1 MELLTVIAI
10 IALLI
15 ALVLPAVRSAR
26 EAGLR
31 AQCTYNLKQ
40 LGLAIPSGISPFT
53 FIATDSASSTFSYGV
68 LIANANADGT
78 FTATSGSNFTAATT
92 TCGSYLLV
100 ISGPEVGL
108 YDLFPNPNPP
118 TPFSSP
124 TGAFI
129 ANDVLYPVQSPSLD
143 QFGLLFSTG
152 NGLEIN
158 IRGNGPGNYSYYSSD
173 SNLASDNAE
182 FTLAST
188 PPQEIQGL
196 QRIAQA
202 LVDIGVV
209 LPAQGS
215 SLQAKLQ
222 AALGRANRGN
232 ARAAINLLNAFIN
245 QVNDF
250 ILNGTLNATLGQSL
264 IDQAEA
270 AILALGG

>member
-10 IALLI
+10 GAVLI

-26 EAGLR
+26 EADLR
-31 AQCTYNLKQ
+31 AQCTHNLKQ
-40 LGLAIPSGISPFT
+40 LGLAIPSGPSPFT
-53 FIATDSASSTFSYGV
+53 FIATDSASSTFSYG
-68 LIANANADGT
+68 LLMANANADGT
-78 FTATSGSNFTAATT
+78 FTATSESNSTTATT
-92 TCGSYLLV
+92 TCGSYLVV
-100 ISGPEVGL
+100 ISGSEVGL
-108 YDLFPNPNPP
+108 YDLLPNPNPP

-124 TGAFI
+124 SGAFM
-129 ANDVLYPVQSPSLD
+129 ANDVLYPGQNPSLD

-158 IRGNGPGNYSYYSSD
+158 IRGNGPDNYSYYSSD

-188 PPQEIQGL
+188 PTQEIQGL
-196 QRIAQA
+196 QRIVQA

-209 LPAQGS
+209 LPAQGN

-222 AALGRANRGN
+222 AALGAANRGN
-232 ARAAINLLNAFIN
+232 ARGAINLLNAFIN

-250 ILNGTLNATLGQSL
+250 ILNGRLNATLGQSL

-270 AILALGG
+270 AVLALGG